1 MFSTGIFSLGFSV
14 SAVVVEQFAKATNI
28 NSAKKY
34 FIEFIL
40 NI

>member
-1 MFSTGIFSLGFSV
+1 LGFSV
-14 SAVVVEQFAKATNI
+14 WVVVLAQFTKATNI